1 MILDQSP
8 RSDAAVTT
16 ALSLLLIAFLNEI
29 LWDNTLNIG
38 RIYRTSTNKK
48 LKNDKGPVKIKQQV
62 TRDLRRDS
70 DKQRIIK
77 ISERLVNQ
85 IQIKVISMAETSY

>member
-1 MILDQSP
+1 MTTTMEWIHESGLTECSKRRNSVTYKLDLDQSP

-16 ALSLLLIAFLNEI
+16 ALSRLLIAFLNEI

-48 LKNDKGPVKIKQQV
+48 LRKDKGPGRIQQ
-62 TRDLRRDS
+62 
-70 DKQRIIK
+70 
-77 ISERLVNQ
+77 
-85 IQIKVISMAETSY
+85 